1 MTTHQFTLA
10 YCKTLELKAAVTV
23 YKCTIIQVQPI
34 RIGKK
39 VYGQSEG
46 GVSKRK
52 RLVNRAIYNRL
63 HTCLASH

>member
-1 MTTHQFTLA
+1 MTTSIIRLSVHLG
-10 YCKTLELKAAVTV
+10 LGLKAAVTV
-23 YKCTIIQVQPI
+23 YKWLNLNDCTI

-39 VYGQSEG
+39 VYGRSEG
-46 GVSKRK
+46 GVRKRK